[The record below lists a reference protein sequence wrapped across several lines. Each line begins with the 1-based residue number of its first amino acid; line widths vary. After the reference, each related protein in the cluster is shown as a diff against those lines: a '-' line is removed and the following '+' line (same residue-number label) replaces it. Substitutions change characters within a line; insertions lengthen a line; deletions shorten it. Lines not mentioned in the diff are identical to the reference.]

1 AVRPAPA
8 LRSAVQARAAP
19 PRAGRD
25 LGLPPGRLRPGPRA
39 AGGRRRARAPPRSW
53 PAFWARVGGGCAGA
67 GGGGRPA
74 ADQAP
79 PDVPPF
85 KINRGDFGE
94 GLEVALLVSHELGIE
109 DDEAALARLY
119 DIGSKIALAADDPS
133 TVTTFYVV
141 KISEP
146 HAFAAPGGVLFV

>member
-1 AVRPAPA
+1 MGSGTGPVASRFYATLNPMPYV
-8 LRSAVQARAAP
+8 
-19 PRAGRD
+19 
-25 LGLPPGRLRPGPRA
+25 LRPPSVRRFRRAPLHRALAVILACLQVGFGLAAGPRA
-39 AGGRRRARAPPRSW
+39 A
-53 PAFWARVGGGCAGA
+53 
-67 GGGGRPA
+67 A

-133 TVTTFYVV
+133 TVTT
-141 KISEP
+141 
-146 HAFAAPGGVLFV
+146 